1 MGDWSAARAVIERS
15 LMALAATGETSRTL
29 RLNYGEVLLN
39 LGDRGGAR
47 REFEALAA
55 SGDEIG
61 TEARR
66 RLEGM
71 R

>member
-1 MGDWSAARAVIERS
+1 
-15 LMALAATGETSRTL
+15 
-29 RLNYGEVLLN
+29 VLLN
-39 LGDRGGAR
+39 LGDRAGAR
-47 REFEALAA
+47 REFEALAP

-66 RLEGM
+66 RLEGV